1 MPAGAAGAPAPTDGQ
16 VRAAMRTM
24 SVRLALAAV
33 IIAVMVIY
41 WLTRP
46 A

>member
-1 MPAGAAGAPAPTDGQ
+1 
-16 VRAAMRTM
+16 M

-33 IIAVMVIY
+33 IIAAMAIY